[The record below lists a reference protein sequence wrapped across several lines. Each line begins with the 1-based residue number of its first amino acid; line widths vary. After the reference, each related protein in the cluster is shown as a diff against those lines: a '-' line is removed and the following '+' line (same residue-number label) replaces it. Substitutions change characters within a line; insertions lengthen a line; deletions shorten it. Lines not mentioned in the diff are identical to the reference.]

1 MMIRAY
7 IGLGS
12 NMGDP
17 VLQLE
22 QAIELIQATPDIQ
35 VRTYSSIYRSDP
47 VDYLDQPDFYNMVVE
62 LETTL
67 SAEALL
73 RRCQEVE
80 QKLKRVRV
88 IRYGPRTIDIDI
100 LFYDHDVIQQ
110 EHLEVPHPRMKIRSF
125 VVLPLAEIVEDAEHF
140 SIPGTNESLSDW
152 VDQMG
157 NPGGIL
163 KLETTLTKRE
173 EEKTNVEN
181 RKC

>member
-1 MMIRAY
+1 MVRAY

-17 VLQLE
+17 VSQLE
-22 QAIELIQATPDIQ
+22 QAIGLIQDSPDIQ
-35 VRTYSSIYRSDP
+35 VRTCSSIYRSDP

-62 LETTL
+62 LATTL

-80 QKLKRVRV
+80 QELKRVRV
-88 IRYGPRTIDIDI
+88 IRYGPRTMDIDI
-100 LFYDHDVIQQ
+100 LFYDQLLIQK
-110 EHLEVPHPRMKIRSF
+110 EDLEVPHPKMKHRSF
-125 VVLPLAEIVEDAEHF
+125 VVLPLAEIVEDTERF
-140 SIPGTNESLSDW
+140 SIPGTNENLCDW
-152 VDQMG
+152 VEQMG
-157 NPGGIL
+157 NPRGIL
-163 KLETTLTKRE
+163 KLDTTFMKRE